1 MAYWV
6 YILRSGT
13 TGRFYV
19 GHTNDLKDRL
29 RRHNEGR
36 TEVNKGRGPWQLLYQ
51 EGFPTRQ
58 ATVARERAI
67 KNQKSRSYIERLW
80 APHPAG

>member
-6 YILRSGT
+6 YILRSES
-13 TGRFYV
+13 TGQYYV
-19 GHTNDLKDRL
+19 GHTNDLDDRL

-58 ATVARERAI
+58 AAVARERAI
-67 KNQKSRSYIERLW
+67 KRQKSRRFIERLC
-80 APHPAG
+80 ASRQVS